1 MPGAARQGKEIHHSV
16 LPQTLL
22 SASLFLQFQV
32 IEVKSKQVI
41 PKKKKSTTNK
51 KQIEEENTIVC
62 SGTYVGNNSPYTTA
76 LESFNSGIQ
85 AAA

>member
-51 KQIEEENTIVC
+51 KQINTIVC

-76 LESFNSGIQ
+76 LETFSSGIQ

>member
-1 MPGAARQGKEIHHSV
+1 MPGAARQGKEIYHSV

-51 KQIEEENTIVC
+51 KQINTIVH

>member
-32 IEVKSKQVI
+32 IDVKSKQVI
-41 PKKKKSTTNK
+41 QKKKKQNTTNK
-51 KQIEEENTIVC
+51 KQINTIVH
-62 SGTYVGNNSPYTTA
+62 SETYVGNKSPYIIA
-76 LESFNSGIQ
+76 LESLNSGIQ